1 MIFLKYKNCC
11 YLIILYLF
19 LLQLLT
25 NFILRIDCG
34 LITVISAYI
43 FTSILLLFAFLI
55 IINFLE
61 IKYNI
66 SVLDNMDDTKIVNRR
81 KFNIILTKLKY
92 QKIQYKFL
100 SLKIQENLDFQDNM
114 VLKIIQLIQAD
125 CLTRFNFQ

>member
-1 MIFLKYKNCC
+1 MKYKNCC

-19 LLQLLT
+19 LLQ
-25 NFILRIDCG
+25 
-34 LITVISAYI
+34 
-43 FTSILLLFAFLI
+43 LLFAFLI